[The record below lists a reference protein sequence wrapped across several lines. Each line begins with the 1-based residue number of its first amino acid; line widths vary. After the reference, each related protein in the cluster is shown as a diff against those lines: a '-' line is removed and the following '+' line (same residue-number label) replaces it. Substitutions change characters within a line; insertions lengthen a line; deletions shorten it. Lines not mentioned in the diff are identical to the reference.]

1 MLFSSFV
8 IKKISKDFFGVLIL
22 SIFFSVLLPA
32 LTSVLLLVCANFDCL
47 GIGEY
52 WLLDVIKDSIIFF
65 LSGIIIDVFATTNK
79 INRSYCF
86 LSFLIIFVIISL
98 VACFRF
104 LNYQSFSEPLVYTIF
119 NPLVFPVLY
128 NLGFYF

>member
-1 MLFSSFV
+1 MLFSSFA

-22 SIFFSVLLPA
+22 SVAFSVLLPA
-32 LTSVLLLVCANFDCL
+32 STSVLLLVCANFDYL

-52 WLLDVIKDSIIFF
+52 WLLDVIKNSIIFF
-65 LSGIIIDVFATTNK
+65 LSGMIIDIFATTNK
-79 INRSYCF
+79 INRAYCF
-86 LSFLIIFVIISL
+86 ISFLIVFLIILL
-98 VACFRF
+98 VSSFRF
-104 LNYQSFSEPLVYTIF
+104 LNYQSFSEPLFYTIF